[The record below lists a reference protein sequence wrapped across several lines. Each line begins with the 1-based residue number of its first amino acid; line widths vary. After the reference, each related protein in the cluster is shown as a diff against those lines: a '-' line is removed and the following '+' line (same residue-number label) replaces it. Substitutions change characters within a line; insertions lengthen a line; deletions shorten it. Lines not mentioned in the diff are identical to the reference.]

1 MVIATN
7 RRNSAEVTEAG
18 VVIRLA
24 DKNVRCPRF
33 PFSEYFASVQENS
46 PPDSQLLANLHAEDA
61 EKFDKVDWYFRLKH
75 VSFIFSFPGENNSV

>member
-1 MVIATN
+1 MTTSRLDAEKQSLYHFMVIATN

-61 EKFDKVDWYFRLKH
+61 EKFDKVD
-75 VSFIFSFPGENNSV
+75 